1 MGTKWLALSK
11 GTVALTTCVIRSGA
25 LLQLLGKAASLFFP
39 HGLHGDFYPSVGVC
53 LSGLPELLIFIL
65 PLIGSLKR
73 NVITLV
79 IC

>member
-1 MGTKWLALSK
+1 M
-11 GTVALTTCVIRSGA
+11 CVIGSGPSSE
-25 LLQLLGKAASLFFP
+25 LLGKAASLFFP

-53 LSGLPELLIFIL
+53 LSGLPELVTFIL
-65 PLIGSLKR
+65 PLIGSLKL